1 MSKNESNIRK
11 KIKVEPTLEDVE
23 DMPIEYMNHNEKNLT
38 KRQRLLVWNAVN
50 DPTLT
55 FAEAAKKA
63 GFKNPKVVS
72 RYMGPN
78 GQYAH
83 VYREYERLMAEA
95 KKKFELT
102 HEGAVEDLYRLRDD
116 AWAQNNFTAAINAQN
131 LLLKVGGLIV
141 DRREVLHGKVDQMSR
156 GEVERRLA
164 DLLGKQAIEHKSG
177 IEIVDK
183 SGSEEVGVIVGE
195 EIVGDKKKEKK
206 KRQVRPVPKEKES
219 FLRLSE

>member
-206 KRQVRPVPKEKES
+206 KRQVRPVPKEKE
-219 FLRLSE
+219 EDED

>member
-1 MSKNESNIRK
+1 MSKDESRIRQK
-11 KIKVEPTLEDVE
+11 VKIEPTLADAE
-23 DMPIEYMNHNEKNLT
+23 DMPVEYMNHNEKNLT

-78 GQYAH
+78 GKYQH

-102 HEGAVEDLYRLRDD
+102 HDNAVEDLYKLRDD
-116 AWAQNNFTAAINAQN
+116 AWSAGNFTAAINAQN

-156 GEVERRLA
+156 DEVERRLA

-177 IEIVDK
+177 VEIEDRSGREEIEVGEIVEETIVKK
-183 SGSEEVGVIVGE
+183 SSKARPIPEEVKE
-195 EIVGDKKKEKK
+195 EDED
-206 KRQVRPVPKEKES
+206 
-219 FLRLSE
+219 

>member
-102 HEGAVEDLYRLRDD
+102 HEGAIEDLYRLRDD

-177 IEIVDK
+177 IEIADK

-206 KRQVRPVPKEKES
+206 KRQVRPVPKEKE
-219 FLRLSE
+219 EDED

>member
-1 MSKNESNIRK
+1 MSKDESRIRQK
-11 KIKVEPTLEDVE
+11 VKIEPTLADAE
-23 DMPIEYMNHNEKNLT
+23 DMPVEYMNHNEKNLT

-78 GQYAH
+78 GKYQH

-102 HEGAVEDLYRLRDD
+102 HEGAVEDLYKLRDD
-116 AWAQNNFTAAINAQN
+116 AWSAGNFTAAINAQN

-156 GEVERRLA
+156 DEVERRLA
-164 DLLGKQAIEHKSG
+164 DLLGKQAIEHKSE
-177 IEIVDK
+177 IEIEDL
-183 SGSEEVGVIVGE
+183 SGREEIEVG
-195 EIVGDKKKEKK
+195 EIVEEKIVKKSSKARPIPEEAKE
-206 KRQVRPVPKEKES
+206 EDED
-219 FLRLSE
+219 

>member
-1 MSKNESNIRK
+1 MSKDESRIRQK
-11 KIKVEPTLEDVE
+11 VKVEPTLADAE
-23 DMPIEYMNHNEKNLT
+23 DMPVEYMNHNEKNLT

-55 FAEAAKKA
+55 FAEAEKKA

-78 GQYAH
+78 GKYQH

-102 HEGAVEDLYRLRDD
+102 HEGAVEDLYKLRDD
-116 AWAQNNFTAAINAQN
+116 AWSAGNFTAAINAQN

-156 GEVERRLA
+156 DEVERRLA

-177 IEIVDK
+177 IEIEDL
-183 SGSEEVGVIVGE
+183 SGREEIEVGEIVEEKIVKKPSKARPIPEEVKDE
-195 EIVGDKKKEKK
+195 DED
-206 KRQVRPVPKEKES
+206 
-219 FLRLSE
+219 

>member
-23 DMPIEYMNHNEKNLT
+23 DMPVEYMNHNEKNLT

-177 IEIVDK
+177 IEIADK

-206 KRQVRPVPKEKES
+206 KRQVRPVPKEKE
-219 FLRLSE
+219 EED

>member
-1 MSKNESNIRK
+1 MQSTILLLLLRK
-11 KIKVEPTLEDVE
+11 QL
-23 DMPIEYMNHNEKNLT
+23 
-38 KRQRLLVWNAVN
+38 
-50 DPTLT
+50 
-55 FAEAAKKA
+55 KKA

-206 KRQVRPVPKEKES
+206 KRQVRPVPKEKE
-219 FLRLSE
+219 EED

>member
-1 MSKNESNIRK
+1 MSKDESRIRQK
-11 KIKVEPTLEDVE
+11 VKIEPTLADAE
-23 DMPIEYMNHNEKNLT
+23 DMPVEYMNHNEKNLT

-78 GQYAH
+78 GKYQH

-102 HEGAVEDLYRLRDD
+102 HDNAVEDLYKLRDD
-116 AWAQNNFTAAINAQN
+116 AWSAGNFTAAINAQN

-156 GEVERRLA
+156 DEVERRLA

-177 IEIVDK
+177 VEIEDRSGREEIEVGEIVEETIVKK
-183 SGSEEVGVIVGE
+183 SKKARPIPEEAKDE
-195 EIVGDKKKEKK
+195 DED
-206 KRQVRPVPKEKES
+206 
-219 FLRLSE
+219 

>member
-206 KRQVRPVPKEKES
+206 KRQVRPVPKEKE
-219 FLRLSE
+219 EED

>member
-72 RYMGPN
+72 
-78 GQYAH
+78 Q
-83 VYREYERLMAEA
+83 VYGTKRTICSRL
-95 KKKFELT
+95 
-102 HEGAVEDLYRLRDD
+102 
-116 AWAQNNFTAAINAQN
+116 
-131 LLLKVGGLIV
+131 
-141 DRREVLHGKVDQMSR
+141 
-156 GEVERRLA
+156 
-164 DLLGKQAIEHKSG
+164 SG
-177 IEIVDK
+177 IRETD
-183 SGSEEVGVIVGE
+183 G
-195 EIVGDKKKEKK
+195 
-206 KRQVRPVPKEKES
+206 
-219 FLRLSE
+219 

>member
-1 MSKNESNIRK
+1 MSKNPERRLRK
-11 KIKVEPTLEDVE
+11 SVKVEPTLADAE
-23 DMPIEYMNHNEKNLT
+23 DMPVEYMNHNEKNLT

-63 GFKNPKVVS
+63 GFKNPKVIS

-78 GQYAH
+78 GKYQH

-102 HEGAVEDLYRLRDD
+102 HEGAVEDLYKLRDD
-116 AWAQNNFTAAINAQN
+116 AWAQGNFTAAINAQN
-131 LLLKVGGLIV
+131 LLLKVGGLII

-156 GEVERRLA
+156 DEVERRLA
-164 DLLGKQAIEHKSG
+164 DLLGKKAIEHKSG
-177 IEIVDK
+177 IEIEDKSGFKDK
-183 SGSEEVGVIVGE
+183 SGSEEIG
-195 EIVGDKKKEKK
+195 EIVKEEVVKKPSRARPIPEEVKED
-206 KRQVRPVPKEKES
+206 ED
-219 FLRLSE
+219 

>member
-177 IEIVDK
+177 IEIADK

-195 EIVGDKKKEKK
+195 EMVGDKKKEKK
-206 KRQVRPVPKEKES
+206 KRQVRPVPKEKE
-219 FLRLSE
+219 EED